1 MQGTLKSNYT
11 FDNLNFKF
19 WIISGCITTITLIL
33 LFSGMGYINIP
44 FIDVLKI
51 IGGID
56 ETFKDTT
63 QWFVIHDIRLPRILV
78 AILTG
83 IALSL
88 SGLVFQGVLLNPL
101 ADPYTLG
108 ISSGA
113 SFGAA
118 LAILLGFSGIM
129 IQSSAFFFAIL
140 TLIIVLRLA
149 SFSGRII
156 PISLILS
163 GVIIGAFF
171 SAGLS
176 FSKYLAGDEVASIFF
191 WLLGSFQAKTWTEV
205 SVLLAVTTLG
215 APIIYFYAE
224 EINILSLGEKNATAM
239 GVNTFKIRAILLITA
254 SLISSITVSICGI
267 IGFIGLIVPHLMR
280 FLVGPDNKKLIILCS
295 LWGGVLVVVADNMS
309 RVLLPHEVP
318 IGIITALLGAPFFTI
333 IFRNKMKGE
342 YK

>member
-1 MQGTLKSNYT
+1 MQTILKSN
-11 FDNLNFKF
+11 LSLENFKF
-19 WIISGCITTITLIL
+19 SFWVISGCLTIIILISF
-33 LFSGMGYINIP
+33 FSGMGYINTN
-44 FIDVLKI
+44 FMDALKI
-51 IGGID
+51 ILGID
-56 ETFKDTT
+56 ESLKGTT
-63 QWFVIHDIRLPRILV
+63 EWFVIHDIRLPRIIV

-88 SGLVFQGVLLNPL
+88 SGIVFQGVLLNPL

-118 LAILLGFSGIM
+118 VAILLGFSGLI
-129 IQSSAFFFAIL
+129 IQSSAFLFAIL
-140 TLIIVLRLA
+140 TLMIVLKLA

-176 FSKYLAGDEVASIFF
+176 FSKYLAGDEIASIFF
-191 WLLGSFQAKTWTEV
+191 WLLGSFQAKTWTEIT
-205 SVLLAVTTLG
+205 VLLFVTAIG
-215 APIIYFYAE
+215 AIIIYFYAE
-224 EINILSLGEKNATAM
+224 EINILSLGEKNAMAM
-239 GVNTFKIRAILLITA
+239 GVNTFRIRTILLITA

-267 IGFIGLIVPHLMR
+267 IGFIGLIIPHLMR
-280 FLVGPDNKKLIILCS
+280 FLIGPDNKKLIIVS
-295 LWGGVLVVVADNMS
+295 SIWGGILILVADNIS
-309 RVLLPHEVP
+309 RIVLPHEVP

-333 IFRNKMKGE
+333 IFRTKMKNE